1 MKWSAKNLKNC
12 SWDFG
17 KLYKGEKDMAVN
29 YSPNFVGYKDVKPFR
44 FWCQKVL
51 PSVYDDSL
59 SYYELLN
66 KVVHYLNVVI
76 DNLEGVEQNT
86 DALLNA
92 YNQLQDYVNTY
103 FDNLDLGEEIE
114 RKINE
119 MVEDGTFDEILAPAI
134 AQYEQQLQQILN
146 QYAAQADDY
155 VEDAEA
161 WAKGTRDGV
170 AVSEVDPAYHKNSK
184 WYAEKAE
191 IDSNAAESS
200 ARLASDSADE
210 SEAWAKGTVNGS
222 AVPSTADQYQDNS
235 KYWCEQA
242 RQAAVDATNSE
253 QAEAWATGEIGG
265 VPVGSSDPQYQNSA
279 KYWAEQAEQV
289 VGDATYA
296 NEAQAW
302 ANGEINGTPVASTEP
317 QYQNNAKYYA
327 QQAQQAASDTTQ
339 SNEAEAWAV
348 GTKNGVPVASTDEQ
362 YENNAK
368 YYAQQAQTDAASAA
382 AQAVESVR
390 TIALE
395 SVAWIRI
402 NNVEVKASRTLY
414 NGNTVQ
420 GSLNIP
426 GLICVNIPVDETMS
440 GEVDANNN
448 VSFRRTCTVWDAH
461 AVGMNMLRNNRYLI
475 QGLYD
480 GYSNFTG
487 RYDNKFFTVWD
498 YTTNNWAADGTTI
511 DLNLLVVRTDYK
523 SNGTAINTANVGD

>member
-1 MKWSAKNLKNC
+1 
-12 SWDFG
+12 
-17 KLYKGEKDMAVN
+17 MAVN

-92 YNQLQDYVNTY
+92 YNQLQEYVNTY

-119 MVEDGTFDEILAPAI
+119 MVEDGTFDDILAPAI
-134 AQYEQQLQQILN
+134 QRYEAQLQQILN
-146 QYAAQADDY
+146 QYIAQADDY

-170 AVSEVDPAYHKNSK
+170 AVGSSDETYHKNSK
-184 WYAEKAE
+184 YYSEQGSASASAAQSA
-191 IDSNAAESS
+191 SNS
-200 ARLASDSADE
+200 AQGFADE

-222 AVPSTADQYQDNS
+222 AVASDAAQYHDNS

-265 VPVGSSDPQYQNSA
+265 TPVGSSDPQYNNSA
-279 KYWAEQAEQV
+279 KYWAKQAEQV
-289 VGDATYA
+289 VGDATFA

-302 ANGEINGTPVASTEP
+302 ANGAVNGTPVGSTEP

-327 QQAQQAASDTTQ
+327 QQAQQAAADTTQ

-348 GTKNGVPVASTDEQ
+348 GTKNGVPVASTEEQ
-362 YENNAK
+362 YQNNAK
-368 YYAQQAQTDAASAA
+368 YYAQQAQTDAAGAA
-382 AQAVESVR
+382 AQAVESVKL
-390 TIALE
+390 IALE
-395 SVAWIRI
+395 GIAKVDIS
-402 NNVEVKASRTLY
+402 NVEVRASRTLY
-414 NGNTVQ
+414 NANNIVQ

-426 GLICVNIPVDETMS
+426 GLICINIPVDETHS
-440 GEVDANNN
+440 GEVDSNNN
-448 VSFRRTCTVWDAH
+448 VSFNRTCSVWEAK
-461 AVGMNMLRNNRYLI
+461 ATGINMLRNNRYLI
-475 QGLYD
+475 QPLYD
-480 GYSNFTG
+480 GYANFTG
-487 RYDNKFFTVWD
+487 NYDNYFFTVWD
-498 YTTNNWAADGTTI
+498 YTTNNWAADGTVI
-511 DLNLLVVRTDYK
+511 NVSLLVCRLSYK
-523 SNGTAINTANVGD
+523 TSGTAINTANVGD

>member
-1 MKWSAKNLKNC
+1 
-12 SWDFG
+12 
-17 KLYKGEKDMAVN
+17 MAVN

-92 YNQLQDYVNTY
+92 YNQLQEYVNTY

-134 AQYEQQLQQILN
+134 EEYEQQLQQILDEYEE
-146 QYAAQADDY
+146 QAGDYA
-155 VEDAEA
+155 EDAEA
-161 WAKGTRDGV
+161 WAKGTRNGV
-170 AVSEVDPAYHKNSK
+170 AVAGTDPAYNNNSK
-184 WYAEKAE
+184 WYSEQADA
-191 IDSNAAESS
+191 DANN
-200 ARLASDSADE
+200 ASDYADE
-210 SEAWAKGTVNGS
+210 SEAWARGTVGGV

-235 KYWCEQA
+235 KYWCQQA

-265 VPVGSSDPQYQNSA
+265 TPVGSSDPQYQNSA

-302 ANGEINGTPVASTEP
+302 ANGEVNGTPVASTEP

-327 QQAQQAASDTTQ
+327 QQAQQAANDTTQ

-348 GTKNGVPVASTDEQ
+348 GTKNGVAVASTDAQ

-382 AQAVESVR
+382 AQAVESVKL
-390 TIALE
+390 IALE
-395 SVAWIRI
+395 GVAYVNIT
-402 NNVEVKASRTLY
+402 NVEVKASRTLY
-414 NGNTVQ
+414 TGTTVQ

-426 GLICVNIPVDETMS
+426 GLICVTIPVDETHS
-440 GEVDANNN
+440 GEVDGNNN
-448 VSFRRTCTVWDAH
+448 VGFLRGCTVWA
-461 AVGMNMLRNNRYLI
+461 AKATGSNMLRNNRYLI
-475 QGLYD
+475 QELYD
-480 GYSNFTG
+480 GYSNYTG
-487 RYDNKFFTVWD
+487 NYDNKFFTVWD
-498 YTTNNWAADGTTI
+498 YTTNNWAADGTVI
-511 DLNLLVVRTDYK
+511 NLQLLVCRTKYK
-523 SNGTAINTANVGD
+523 TNGSAINTANVGA